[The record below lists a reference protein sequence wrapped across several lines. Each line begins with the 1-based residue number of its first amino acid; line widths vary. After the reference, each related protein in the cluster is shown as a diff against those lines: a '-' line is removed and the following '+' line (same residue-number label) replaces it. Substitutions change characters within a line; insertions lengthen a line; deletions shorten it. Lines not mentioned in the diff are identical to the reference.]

1 MAAGTAQEHGVD
13 MQTTTLDIASRVQIR
28 PLGPDDRQALAAAF
42 SHLSE
47 ETRRRRFGGL
57 AGHLRDRDLDR
68 LTAIDHHDHQ
78 ALVAIA
84 PDTGAIVG
92 VARYVVVPGEPRA
105 AEVAVAVDDD
115 WQRRG
120 IGRRLMRELG
130 ESARAEG
137 VTRLVAYIEADN
149 LPVRRWIA
157 RAGGVAQEHD
167 AGVYTLSLDRPGE
180 ERRAA

>member
-1 MAAGTAQEHGVD
+1 
-13 MQTTTLDIASRVQIR
+13 MQSTTPDIASRVQIR
-28 PLGPDDRQALAAAF
+28 PLRSDDRLALAAAF

-84 PDTGAIVG
+84 PDTGAIIG
-92 VARYVVVPGEPRA
+92 VARYIVVPGEPRA

-115 WQRRG
+115 WQGRG

-137 VTRLVAYIEADN
+137 VTRLIAHVEADN

-157 RAGGVAQEHD
+157 RAGGVVQDRD
-167 AGVYTLSLDRPGE
+167 ASVYSLSLDRSGE
-180 ERRAA
+180 QRRAA

>member
-1 MAAGTAQEHGVD
+1 MFD
-13 MQTTTLDIASRVQIR
+13 MQSTTPDIASRVQIR
-28 PLGPDDRQALAAAF
+28 PLRRDDRPALAAAF
-42 SHLSE
+42 SHLSQ

-84 PDTGAIVG
+84 PDTGAIIG
-92 VARYVVVPGEPRA
+92 VARYIVVPGEPRA

-115 WQRRG
+115 WQGRG

-137 VTRLVAYIEADN
+137 VTRLIAYVEADN

-157 RAGGVAQEHD
+157 RAGGVARDRE
-167 AGVYTLSLDRPGE
+167 ASVYSLSLDRPGQQ
-180 ERRAA
+180 RRAA